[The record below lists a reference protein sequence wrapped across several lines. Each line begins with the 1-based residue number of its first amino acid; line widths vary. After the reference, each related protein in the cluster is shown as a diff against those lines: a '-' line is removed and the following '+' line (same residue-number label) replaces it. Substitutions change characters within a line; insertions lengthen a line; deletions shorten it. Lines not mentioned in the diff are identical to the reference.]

1 MGRTTSKGSS
11 RSENLTVVGM
21 QWGDEGKG
29 KLVDYLADGFDA
41 VARFNGGSN
50 AGHTVVIGSERH
62 TFHLVP
68 SGALKRKRLLIGA
81 GVALDPVIL
90 AEELAVLKQHG
101 VRTDVR
107 VDDRCTL
114 VSPMEKELDGYFE
127 SMRGEL
133 AIGTT
138 RRGIGPSYAMRA
150 LRLTPRAGDLFA
162 GFDTGPATKYY
173 ESVGLQTAGFKKW
186 LARSRRVL
194 EGILG
199 DVGAEV
205 DRIAQRGGSVLF
217 EGSQGTLLDILHGS
231 YPYVTSTQTI
241 ASYVPVSLGVASSR
255 IGKVLGVAK
264 SYTTRVGGGPFPTEI
279 KGELGSK
286 IRETGKEYG
295 ATTGRP
301 RRVGWLDLVALR
313 YAIRVNGTEEIAL
326 TKVDVL
332 ASLKELKVCVAYN
345 RDGSELTD
353 FQRALGHLGE
363 VDPVY
368 DRMPSLFKC
377 TFGRGV
383 ASQLKRFVEYLE
395 DALRVK
401 VRLVSF
407 GEDRSSTIGL

>member
-1 MGRTTSKGSS
+1 
-11 RSENLTVVGM
+11 M

-162 GFDTGPATKYY
+162 GFDTGPAMKYY

-194 EGILG
+194 DGILG

-264 SYTTRVGGGPFPTEI
+264 SYTTRVGGGPFPSEI

-313 YAIRVNGTEEIAL
+313 YAIRVNGAEEIAL

-332 ASLKELKVCVAYN
+332 ASLKELNVCVAYN

-353 FQRALGHLGE
+353 FQSALGHLGE

-377 TFGRGV
+377 TFGMGV
-383 ASQLKRFVEYLE
+383 SSQLKRFVEYLE
-395 DALRVK
+395 DALSVK